1 MRDKSPVTEEEK
13 EYPHAGENDKEEE
26 NDAHVSEEV
35 VIHQQIDYFLW
46 RRVVRSFSVD
56 EFREEIGQEVED
68 SALEF
73 SKVVKDRWWDGG
85 FDGRVEKS
93 NLNELNG
100 LNSCIG
106 PGEWDD
112 VHYKDENDC
121 KSGGGIGC
129 RLLSLC
135 RSVVLNLLNWKW
147 LFRLLDWSSSF
158 SRYDCCG
165 IEDFD
170 AELRRN

>member
-1 MRDKSPVTEEEK
+1 
-13 EYPHAGENDKEEE
+13 
-26 NDAHVSEEV
+26 
-35 VIHQQIDYFLW
+35 
-46 RRVVRSFSVD
+46 VVRSFSVD

-106 PGEWDD
+106 PGE
-112 VHYKDENDC
+112 
-121 KSGGGIGC
+121 
-129 RLLSLC
+129 
-135 RSVVLNLLNWKW
+135 
-147 LFRLLDWSSSF
+147 
-158 SRYDCCG
+158 
-165 IEDFD
+165 
-170 AELRRN
+170 